1 MTPPLYNSCSGTFLL
16 FSICWPSPAF
26 QWSSFIVQTGFPI
39 EKEVTW
45 GVPMEVRRP
54 VAAKRPAV
62 AYCMICRCIL
72 FNFFFLG
79 WTKWP
84 HSLRPTFNL
93 LFFWKPQSNLRW
105 RTNRKKENVFLA
117 KHYEQIADFVLWKI
131 VHRRVF
137 LLRWRYWV
145 QANQVEST
153 SRNLAAKVTANAIGA
168 WAVLH
173 HVDTGR
179 TAQVLGIHLHNSQNS
194 CKKIILKVDGIHFI
208 L

>member
-1 MTPPLYNSCSGTFLL
+1 MRIFHKYMWTWKMFGNHHLVVHRHSCTIFIGIIYTDDPPPLYNSCSGTFLL

-93 LFFWKPQSNLRW
+93 LFSESPRVIWDG
-105 RTNRKKENVFLA
+105 
-117 KHYEQIADFVLWKI
+117 EQIEK
-131 VHRRVF
+131 RKMSF
-137 LLRWRYWV
+137 LL
-145 QANQVEST
+145 NTMNKLLILCCEKSCIVESFCWDEDIGCKQIKL
-153 SRNLAAKVTANAIGA
+153 NLPHVT
-168 WAVLH
+168 
-173 HVDTGR
+173 
-179 TAQVLGIHLHNSQNS
+179 
-194 CKKIILKVDGIHFI
+194 
-208 L
+208 

>member
-1 MTPPLYNSCSGTFLL
+1 MIFFYCSNGIPYWKGGHLR
-16 FSICWPSPAF
+16 SSDGSPAPCCG
-26 QWSSFIVQTGFPI
+26 QKTG
-39 EKEVTW
+39 
-45 GVPMEVRRP
+45 G
-54 VAAKRPAV
+54 
-62 AYCMICRCIL
+62 CIL
-72 FNFFFLG
+72 HDL
-79 WTKWP
+79 
-84 HSLRPTFNL
+84 SLYLVQL
-93 LFFWKPQSNLRW
+93 LLLRMNKVTSQSAAHFQLAFFWKPQSNLRW

-145 QANQVEST
+145 QANKVEST

-168 WAVLH
+168 WAVLD

-194 CKKIILKVDGIHFI
+194 CKKMILKVDGIHFI